1 MAEKK
6 SRKRFDEKREEEQ
19 KLKEQLIFN
28 SQYEHVWVVVTRH
41 AFKISLN
48 DEMSSRK

>member
-6 SRKRFDEKREEEQ
+6 SHKRFDEKREEEQ

-28 SQYEHVWVVVTRH
+28 SKYEHVWVVVTRH
-41 AFKISLN
+41 AFEISLN
-48 DEMSSRK
+48 DEVPSRK